1 MFYNVNITLVSLSFL
16 SNIYG
21 QLLSYMEIW
30 ISEAGLLFWTI
41 CGLDF
46 GHFRHLIN
54 IISLQLEEI

>member
-1 MFYNVNITLVSLSFL
+1 MDD
-16 SNIYG
+16 IYG

-30 ISEAGLLFWTI
+30 ILEAGLLLWTI

-54 IISLQLEEI
+54 KSLKLEEIQVD

>member
-46 GHFRHLIN
+46 HENFLIN
-54 IISLQLEEI
+54 VFY